1 MGVASNY
8 EGWLGYAKMGSTARL
23 SGRSVLVVEDESLIA
38 IGLKELFETEGAIV
52 DLASTPH
59 DALRLVDEV
68 VFSAAVLDFGSAG
81 DDTAPLCRALRA
93 CSIPFMYYTG
103 YDDLDE
109 RSSGPPVLAKP
120 ASAEALIT
128 TIAQLLNLPS
138 QSNSA
143 ARY

>member
-1 MGVASNY
+1 
-8 EGWLGYAKMGSTARL
+8 MGSTARL

-120 ASAEALIT
+120 ANAEALIT